1 MIEITVCL
9 LTAVECTDRPPVF
22 TNSTLQHS
30 NPTSATYF
38 YGDDVTYMCSDFYY
52 YDYDANYD
60 VIWEYNS
67 TCDETGN
74 WSVQSELC
82 QREASKKSFD
92 CFLFQLVVYPVTLD
106 LRVCMFA

>member
-22 TNSTLQHS
+22 TNSTLHDS
-30 NPTSATYF
+30 NPTSATYL
-38 YGDDVTYMCSDFYY
+38 YGDNVTYVCSDLYY

-82 QREASKKSFD
+82 QREASKKSLIA
-92 CFLFQLVVYPVTLD
+92 FLNLQLLMCPITLD
-106 LRVCMFA
+106 LYMFA